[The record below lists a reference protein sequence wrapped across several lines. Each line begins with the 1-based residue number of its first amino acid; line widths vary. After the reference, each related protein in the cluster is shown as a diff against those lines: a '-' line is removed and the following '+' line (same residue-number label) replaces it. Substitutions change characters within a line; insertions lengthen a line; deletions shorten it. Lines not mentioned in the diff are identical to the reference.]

1 MPGTANQ
8 AIWLLS
14 IILELIVVVC
24 ALRHGVFRKYL
35 FLNLYMLLW
44 AAADVGRFEVLSHY
58 GGFTSLTYR
67 YFYFYSDALLGIA
80 RFFALINLY
89 VRVFEDMK
97 VERYV
102 RLGAV
107 VLLSGIACFSVA
119 VVLNQSS
126 ERMLTYFVFE
136 LSQNLYF
143 VALVL
148 TYVLWGALL
157 KLRETRVALV
167 QLVLSLGIYLS
178 ACAAIYSLSNLRAS
192 FFSYI
197 HNLLPIMGCLLPLA
211 WAYTF
216 WRVSDDARLAPSR
229 LVTSQR

>member
-1 MPGTANQ
+1 MPGTADQ

-14 IILELIVVVC
+14 VILELFVLVC
-24 ALRHGVFRKYL
+24 ALRRGMLRKYF
-35 FLNLYMLLW
+35 FLNLYMLFW
-44 AAADVGRFEVLSHY
+44 ALASAGRFEVLYHY
-58 GGFTSLTYR
+58 GGVSSLAYR

-97 VERYV
+97 TERYV

-107 VLLSGIACFSVA
+107 VLLSGTACFSLA

-126 ERMLTYFVFE
+126 ERMLTHFVFE

-148 TYVLWGALL
+148 TYVLWGAIV

-178 ACAAIYSLSNLRAS
+178 AGAATYSLLNLKAS
-192 FFSYI
+192 FFSYL
-197 HNLLPIMGCLLPLA
+197 HNLMPIMGCLLPLA

-216 WRVSDDARLAPSR
+216 WRVPEDARLAPSR
-229 LVTSQR
+229 LVASQR